1 MPEFWIGKKH
11 GEIGLEDYQNLLA
24 LFPTYADRAIASAL
38 RSEGFRLQQEIKTSI
53 QLGGPK
59 GAPWPKMHPHTLMIR
74 RFVRLYKR
82 RGQRIREGKKVG
94 HWRDQERHMELQS
107 APGLTMHP
115 LQKLAG
121 ATRYFYNKGEKMVTV
136 GFLASQARWLAK
148 RHAQGFEID
157 VSSARARRF
166 HFAARMPLAKG
177 TTKLKVPPRPVVS
190 VIFERE
196 GRRIRQNVYEK
207 VFANVGRYL
216 ANDAAKAGKLEV
228 V

>member
-11 GEIGLEDYQNLLA
+11 GEIGLEDYRNLLA

-38 RSEGFRLQQEIKTSI
+38 RSEGFRLQKEIKRSI
-53 QLGGPK
+53 QLGGPE
-59 GAPWPKMHPHTLMIR
+59 GAKWPKLHPHTLMIQ
-74 RFVRLYKR
+74 RFVRLYRGRQR
-82 RGQRIREGKKVG
+82 RILAGKKVRG
-94 HWRDQERHMELQS
+94 WRDSERHMEMQ
-107 APGLTMHP
+107 ANKHP

-157 VSSARARRF
+157 VSGERSRRF

-196 GRRIRQNVYEK
+196 GRQIRQNVYEK

-216 ANDAAKAGKLEV
+216 AADAAKAGKLEV

>member
-24 LFPTYADRAIASAL
+24 LFPDYADRAIASAL
-38 RSEGFRLQQEIKTSI
+38 KSEGFRLQQVIKRSI
-53 QLGGPK
+53 QLGGPE
-59 GAPWPKMHPHTLMIR
+59 GARWPKLHPHTLMIQ
-74 RFVRLYKR
+74 RFVRLYRGRQR
-82 RGQRIREGKKVG
+82 RVLAGKRIRGWKDK
-94 HWRDQERHMELQS
+94 ERHMEIQ
-107 APGLTMHP
+107 ANKHP

-121 ATRYFYNKGEKMVTV
+121 ASRYFFNAAEKMVTV
-136 GFLASQARWLAK
+136 GFLASKARWLAK

-196 GRRIRQNVYEK
+196 GRQIRQNVYGK

-216 ANDAAKAGKLEV
+216 ANDATKTGNLEV